1 MIYTKNHSFDLSPF
15 LAEPPQ
21 KGIFCYANE
30 VTFRRPLE
38 TLGVAGCLGTN
49 HRIRELKFT
58 DLPARLQPPPKLQ
71 GREKGGTGNWVQ
83 PKLWIH
89 LRTKFNLVHQRSK
102 QPCLCKEA
110 SIKALKDGVPGRGAS
125 GDWGAQGALMPHAP
139 PHMNLHHLAVP
150 GLHSA

>member
-1 MIYTKNHSFDLSPF
+1 MLSKGALKRRYKERENCQLARRQLFTGIHFCCDTVIYTKNHSFDRSPF

-49 HRIRELKFT
+49 HRIRELKFI

-71 GREKGGTGNWVQ
+71 GREKGGTG
-83 PKLWIH
+83 
-89 LRTKFNLVHQRSK
+89 
-102 QPCLCKEA
+102 
-110 SIKALKDGVPGRGAS
+110 D
-125 GDWGAQGALMPHAP
+125 
-139 PHMNLHHLAVP
+139 
-150 GLHSA
+150 